1 MYNLEIG
8 IRTRN
13 VTMKCFKELKKIDSI
28 SMFNEIKLMNV
39 LIVSQKKIDNDTPEL
54 SFNNMK

>member
-1 MYNLEIG
+1 MYNLQIG

-13 VTMKCFKELKKIDSI
+13 VTMNCFKELKKIDTI
-28 SMFNEIKLMNV
+28 SMLNEIKLMNV
-39 LIVSQKKIDNDTPEL
+39 LIISQKKIETDTPEF